1 MWTVVVEP
9 CPGCGAREK
18 HPFKEDEEI
27 IESSCYKCGTIF
39 TITRE
44 GDIECTD
51 KRMTRDSYTAKT
63 VD

>member
-9 CPGCGAREK
+9 CPGCGARQK
-18 HPFKEDEEI
+18 HSFKKDEEI

-44 GDIECTD
+44 GDIECMD
-51 KRMTRDSYTAKT
+51 KREMQGIYMAKRIG
-63 VD
+63 